1 MKICLAFA
9 KIQQLKQ
16 MEIISNE
23 HIGLGYI
30 ANSLSQKNY
39 DYKIID
45 GHFFD
50 YSIEEMAKR
59 ILDEKFDVIGFSVV
73 YSNFRDTIEIIDLIK
88 KMNPNI
94 FVFLGGQH
102 VSFCAKEILINN
114 KNVDL
119 IMCGEGEFTT
129 IELMEYLEGKKELEE
144 IQGITNRSNDARMIR
159 ENAWRQPRT
168 RIEDYGEI
176 KRDVLDE
183 GLQKGLTCSL
193 NIMAGRGCIF
203 NCSFCTGNRIF
214 NPYKNCSW
222 RVSIAENIVKNLK
235 DLIRKYNK
243 YDNLYEIVNFCD
255 LNFINETKDGLK
267 WIDDFTNLMKQENL
281 DIWFYV
287 MTRVDSIVNQQK
299 RMKQLRDCG
308 LVQVEMGL
316 ESGND
321 QGLAVYNKHI
331 STSQSIKAVNLLRKL
346 RIDFGMSGFIMYHPY
361 ITLDELRKNSEFLM
375 KIEYWKVLFL
385 YTKMAL
391 YPGAEITEQ
400 VKKTNLLYDTYSHYE
415 VYDYRFQDE
424 RIEVLYNSI
433 VEKIP
438 FEILNEYSESISYI
452 ELQMTLNYR
461 KLERISTL
469 TETDFNK
476 RIHSIEL
483 PLNQNIYLSKELIHK
498 FFLESI
504 SLAEEGWNEK
514 KFETLAGVFSL
525 KYTKINDKI
534 IKLYD
539 EYGNN
544 ILEFLEVGD

>member
-144 IQGITNRSNDARMIR
+144 IQGITYRSNDARMIR

-193 NIMAGRGCIF
+193 NIMARRGCIF

>member
-1 MKICLAFA
+1 
-9 KIQQLKQ
+9 
-16 MEIISNE
+16 
-23 HIGLGYI
+23 
-30 ANSLSQKNY
+30 
-39 DYKIID
+39 
-45 GHFFD
+45 
-50 YSIEEMAKR
+50 
-59 ILDEKFDVIGFSVV
+59 
-73 YSNFRDTIEIIDLIK
+73 
-88 KMNPNI
+88 
-94 FVFLGGQH
+94 
-102 VSFCAKEILINN
+102 
-114 KNVDL
+114 
-119 IMCGEGEFTT
+119 
-129 IELMEYLEGKKELEE
+129 
-144 IQGITNRSNDARMIR
+144 
-159 ENAWRQPRT
+159 
-168 RIEDYGEI
+168 
-176 KRDVLDE
+176 
-183 GLQKGLTCSL
+183 
-193 NIMAGRGCIF
+193 
-203 NCSFCTGNRIF
+203 
-214 NPYKNCSW
+214 
-222 RVSIAENIVKNLK
+222 
-235 DLIRKYNK
+235 
-243 YDNLYEIVNFCD
+243 
-255 LNFINETKDGLK
+255 
-267 WIDDFTNLMKQENL
+267 
-281 DIWFYV
+281 